1 MDWEFSVQAPPL
13 QGGINPKSQIVNPKL
28 FGSPLYL
35 TKK

>member
-28 FGSPLYL
+28 FDRKILDFGF
-35 TKK
+35 